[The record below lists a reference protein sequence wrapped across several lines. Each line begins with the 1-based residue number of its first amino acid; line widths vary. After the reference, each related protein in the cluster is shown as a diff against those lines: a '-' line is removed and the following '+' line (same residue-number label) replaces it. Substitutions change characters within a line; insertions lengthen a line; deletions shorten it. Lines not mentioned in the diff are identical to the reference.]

1 MRDRQGAEKRGNILF
16 IYHHTVSIT
25 DIFEYVRFLC
35 QHSMFPVYS
44 LDYLRCICGN
54 IYRPPDSLSSVRSA
68 SKYPPGRGW
77 CETNLARSDE
87 NFLLVRG
94 QERPEQ
100 GGVASSLGNDQVTTC
115 SGERDAASQ
124 GMGGRL
130 EKIYI
135 RRRDR

>member
-1 MRDRQGAEKRGNILF
+1 M
-16 IYHHTVSIT
+16 SIT

-35 QHSMFPVYS
+35 RHSMFPVYS

-54 IYRPPDSLSSVRSA
+54 IYRPPASLSSVRSA

-100 GGVASSLGNDQVTTC
+100 GGVASRLGNDQVTTC
-115 SGERDAASQ
+115 SGERCRQ
-124 GMGGRL
+124 PRYGGTVRENIHQEERPVKICKRRG
-130 EKIYI
+130 EKYNGH
-135 RRRDR
+135 